1 MSKQLSFT
9 RLEQAAL
16 PGYRDR
22 MDRAATAED
31 VRRGFSETVATLL
44 ADALGEP
51 DSVKAGDVT
60 LEPGHPTGFALSA
73 ALLEAPGFADAWKG
87 SDLRRILSDMAR
99 NAVNRHQHLEKRP
112 EKVRARTH
120 SKQARG

>member
-22 MDRAATAED
+22 LDRASTAED

-51 DSVKAGDVT
+51 DSVKAVDVT
-60 LEPGHPTGFALSA
+60 LEPGHPAGFALST
-73 ALLEAPGFADAWKG
+73 ALLEAPGFAEAWKG
-87 SDLRRILSDMAR
+87 SDLRRILTDMAR
-99 NAVNRHQHLEKRP
+99 NAVNRHHHLARRP
-112 EKVRARTH
+112 AKVQARTH
-120 SKQARG
+120 GKQGRG